1 MLSVKPTMAD
11 EQSISRVFNGVT
23 LTRTYTLQ
31 DGIVTL
37 RTAFGNKTAQLLG
50 SDPDTLASIMLR
62 ELYQDIAARGCQSV
76 RFGVK
81 NDKRRSA
88 APSVCRRRSQARQEK
103 AAAQASGRRRNGLPC
118 KSARQNYFSL

>member
-11 EQSISRVFNGVT
+11 EQSISRAFNGVT
-23 LTRTYTLQ
+23 LTGTYTLQ

-62 ELYQDIAARGCQSV
+62 EVYQDMACKGGRG
-76 RFGVK
+76 RE
-81 NDKRRSA
+81 
-88 APSVCRRRSQARQEK
+88 PP
-103 AAAQASGRRRNGLPC
+103 L
-118 KSARQNYFSL
+118 

>member
-23 LTRTYTLQ
+23 LTGTYTLQ

-50 SDPDTLASIMLR
+50 SDLDTLASIMLR
-62 ELYQDIAARGCQSV
+62 ELYQDMAVPGCH
-76 RFGVK
+76 
-81 NDKRRSA
+81 
-88 APSVCRRRSQARQEK
+88 PSGLVPETINGEAQQPPSQ
-103 AAAQASGRRRNGLPC
+103 
-118 KSARQNYFSL
+118 

>member
-1 MLSVKPTMAD
+1 MAD

-23 LTRTYTLQ
+23 LTGTYTLQ

-62 ELYQDIAARGCQSV
+62 ELYQDIA
-76 RFGVK
+76 
-81 NDKRRSA
+81 D
-88 APSVCRRRSQARQEK
+88 PSSLVSRTINGEAQQPPSQ
-103 AAAQASGRRRNGLPC
+103 
-118 KSARQNYFSL
+118 

>member
-23 LTRTYTLQ
+23 LTGTYTLQ

-37 RTAFGNKTAQLLG
+37 RTAFGNKTAQILG

-62 ELYQDIAARGCQSV
+62 ELYQDIAV
-76 RFGVK
+76 REA
-81 NDKRRSA
+81 N
-88 APSVCRRRSQARQEK
+88 PSGLVSRTINGEAQQPPSQ
-103 AAAQASGRRRNGLPC
+103 
-118 KSARQNYFSL
+118 

>member
-23 LTRTYTLQ
+23 LTGTYTLQ

-62 ELYQDIAARGCQSV
+62 ELYQDMAVPGCHLSGLVSGTINGEAQQP
-76 RFGVK
+76 
-81 NDKRRSA
+81 
-88 APSVCRRRSQARQEK
+88 PSQ
-103 AAAQASGRRRNGLPC
+103 
-118 KSARQNYFSL
+118 

>member
-23 LTRTYTLQ
+23 LTGTYTLQ

-62 ELYQDIAARGCQSV
+62 ELYQDIA
-76 RFGVK
+76 
-81 NDKRRSA
+81 D
-88 APSVCRRRSQARQEK
+88 PSSLVSRTINGEAQQPPSQ
-103 AAAQASGRRRNGLPC
+103 
-118 KSARQNYFSL
+118 